1 MGTFPPV
8 ACFSSKNLVFLW
20 HEICICGYSFSL
32 TRRPMRSPEKE
43 ETRTYTIGQVAEL
56 LGVSV
61 PTLRLYERE
70 GLILPLRRGSGHRVY
85 ADTDIQRLHCIRRSI
100 TQEKIGIA
108 GMRRMFSLIPCWA
121 LKGCCATSRAT
132 CPASSSHDSPCWS
145 LANRPAECANAD
157 CRSCAVYAIAADCG
171 ALKSLLMTLTTTP

>member
-1 MGTFPPV
+1 
-8 ACFSSKNLVFLW
+8 
-20 HEICICGYSFSL
+20 
-32 TRRPMRSPEKE
+32 MRSPEKE
-43 ETRTYTIGQVAEL
+43 EARTYTIGQVAEL

-70 GLILPLRRGSGHRVY
+70 GLIFPLRRDSGHRLY

-121 LKGCCATSRAT
+121 LKGCSATSRAA
-132 CPASSSHDSPCWS
+132 CPASSCHDSPCWS
-145 LANRPAECANAD
+145 LENRPAECANAD
-157 CRSCAVYAIAADCG
+157 CRSCAAYAMAADCG
-171 ALKSLLMTLTTTP
+171 ALKSLLITLTTTS